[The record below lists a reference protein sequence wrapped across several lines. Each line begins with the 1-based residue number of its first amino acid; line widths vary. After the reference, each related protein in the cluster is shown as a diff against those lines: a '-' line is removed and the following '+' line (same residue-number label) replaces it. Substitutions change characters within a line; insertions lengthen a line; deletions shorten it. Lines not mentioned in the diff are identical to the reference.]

1 MADAAAGGG
10 SHAAETLSFAGC
22 CRMLEQLERT
32 PKSDAKLGILF
43 SDTLQQQ
50 LQGADLYPL
59 LRLVLPQLDRERT
72 YNLKEKKIAK
82 LYIATLGMASESRDA
97 QKLEHF
103 TDPKVVASN
112 AVGDFAA
119 VLYDV
124 LKYRSLASSAKPN
137 TLTIGDVNA
146 LLDELVKAESFKKPT
161 AAAQQNEANGGG
173 GGDSSAKTTSR
184 KDVFMRLATGFSAME
199 QKWIVRMILKD
210 LKVGLR
216 QERVLKYIHPDAMEM
231 YNHTNDLHKVCG
243 ELRDSS
249 IRYVPTIEP
258 FQVFSP
264 MLAKRVDFGECTTA
278 INADAF
284 VMEPKLD
291 GERITCHV
299 KRSDPTGETNGVQF
313 ISRNGINYTELYGPS
328 VTPIVLKQVK
338 SGVDCILDGE
348 MMVWDNVDYRLREFG
363 LLKSVANALKSGES
377 PHRWLCY
384 VVWDVVYLAGDN
396 SQALLREVYDGPAP
410 EAEVSA
416 VMGLPLRVRRKL
428 LLRLVTPLDHRIVII
443 EQTLVNSRSAKERH
457 EMVMA
462 EVDRQV
468 ENGGEGVIL
477 KDLNSHYMCGE
488 SSRQTKKWI
497 KLKPDYAGMTS
508 DLDVIILGGFYGT
521 GRRRS
526 GDVSV
531 FLLGALSRSLDE
543 TSAQA
548 AMKPRAPC
556 PAFYTFAKVGTGY
569 NLEELDAM
577 RKELEPHWQLW
588 DDNNI
593 PAHFNGW
600 KPQKSDLRPD
610 VWIDP
615 RHSKIIEVYG
625 FELTFTTLYQTGL
638 TLRFPRCKSIRSD
651 KNWHECL
658 TVQDLNSVRSSLFN
672 KRAADVSLGQK
683 RTAKRVVKRDTK
695 ALPRGAGGIV
705 AQYSQAKLEGIQVQR
720 DVFEGQEFCVLPG
733 KYPSAPASFVFPQSI
748 EHDGNARELSKQVI
762 EKLLH
767 ANGASIVQ
775 NPIADSTSFVLA
787 ASDTGFKVA
796 NLKKQGV
803 FNIVSLHW
811 VLSSI
816 TAGRLI
822 PLTARDLI
830 FANEDTRN
838 ALAKEYDQYG
848 DHYTEPVTRD
858 QLALSFREVAKARSA
873 SGDSSNRPLESWQ
886 SRMRML
892 LEEEAEAMDCRFT
905 FLSHCVVYVDQY
917 TSIDTTKPSGSNLNE
932 RDPFGR
938 MKLWS
943 QQLRLYGA
951 VVVDH
956 IDASVTHIVVLGNN
970 ASDRLEK
977 LKPIVRALRRTQS
990 KEPPVVTHE
999 WVEACVAQKTQLPV
1013 SDFVVHV

>member
-1 MADAAAGGG
+1 MMAEQTGAGGN
-10 SHAAETLSFAGC
+10 HAAETLSFAGC

-32 PKSDAKLGILF
+32 PKSDAKLSILF
-43 SDTLQQQ
+43 SDTLRQQ
-50 LQGADLYPL
+50 LQGGDLYPL

-103 TDPKVVASN
+103 TDPKIVASN

-124 LKYRSLASSAKPN
+124 LKYRSLASNAKQN

-146 LLDELVKAESFKKPT
+146 LLGELVKAESFKKPAT
-161 AAAQQNEANGGG
+161 QQAE
-173 GGDSSAKTTSR
+173 DSSSNAKTTSR
-184 KDVFMRLATGFSAME
+184 KDVFMRMATAFSAME
-199 QKWIVRMILKD
+199 QKWIVRIILKD

-231 YNHTNDLHKVCG
+231 YNHTNDLHKVCV

-264 MLAKRVDFGECTTA
+264 MLAKRVGFGECTTA

-328 VTPIVLKQVK
+328 MSPIVLKQVK

-348 MMVWDNVDYRLREFG
+348 MMVWDNADYRLREFG
-363 LLKSVANALKSGES
+363 LLKSVANALKAGES

-396 SQALLREVYDGPAP
+396 TQALLREVYDGPAP

-428 LLRLVTPLDHRIVII
+428 LLRLVMPLDHRIVII

-468 ENGGEGVIL
+468 ESGGEGVIL
-477 KDLNSHYMCGE
+477 KDLDSHYMCGE

-497 KLKPDYAGMTS
+497 KLKPDYAGMTT

-543 TSAQA
+543 GSAQA
-548 AMKPRAPC
+548 AMNPGAPC
-556 PAFYTFAKVGTGY
+556 PAFYTFVKVGTGY

-600 KPQKSDLRPD
+600 KPQKTDLRPD

-638 TLRFPRCKSIRSD
+638 TLRFPRCKAIRND
-651 KNWHECL
+651 KNWYECL
-658 TVQDLNSVRSSLFN
+658 TVQDLNAVRSSLFN

-683 RTAKRVVKRDTK
+683 RTAKRVVKRNTK
-695 ALPRGAGGIV
+695 APSRGAGGIV
-705 AQYSQAKLEGIQVQR
+705 AEYSQAKLEGIQVQR

-733 KYPSAPASFVFPQSI
+733 KYPPAPASFVFPQSI
-748 EHDGNARELSKQVI
+748 ERNENARELSKQVI

-816 TAGRLI
+816 SVGRLV

-838 ALAKEYDQYG
+838 ALAKEYDEYG

-858 QLALSFREVAKARSA
+858 QLSLIFREVTKVRSA
-873 SGDSSNRPLESWQ
+873 SDNSNTPLESWQ
-886 SRMRML
+886 LRMRTL
-892 LEEEAEAMDCRFT
+892 LEEEAAAMDCSFT
-905 FLSHCVVYVDQY
+905 FLSHCVVYMDQY
-917 TSIDTTKPSGSNLNE
+917 TSIDITNPSGNLNE

-951 VVVDH
+951 VVVDY
-956 IDASVTHIVVLGNN
+956 IDASVTHIVVLGGNS
-970 ASDRLEK
+970 SDRLEK

-1013 SDFVVHV
+1013 NDFVVHV